1 MYLLS
6 VHCADITVG
15 VGCETHGL
23 SQVFSICVCVCV
35 CVCGCVGVGVC
46 VWVGVCV
53 KGRTEYSCNDLLVAD
68 LAELFYT
75 LGKWLAHV
83 YFTIAT

>member
-1 MYLLS
+1 MYYHTAVLKYLLS

-35 CVCGCVGVGVC
+35 CVCVC
-46 VWVGVCV
+46 ACMRV
-53 KGRTEYSCNDLLVAD
+53 KGRTEICVMI
-68 LAELFYT
+68 F
-75 LGKWLAHV
+75 
-83 YFTIAT
+83 